1 MARSLLILCA
11 LLLWSACAPTRQSS
25 GSKPKPPA
33 PVERVRPD
41 TLQPQP
47 KPSPQ
52 PMPADPPPAKPG
64 EAPGLRDTIGAPYRI
79 ALLLPLF
86 SEQFDSTQ
94 PTIPD
99 KARQA
104 LQFLAGAQ
112 IALQKTPVRLQVE
125 VVESPS
131 DDAAFDA
138 LLKSGKLDR
147 AQIIIG
153 PLRSSRVEP
162 VAAKTRVTRQI
173 LISPTVPVSGLTTE
187 NPAFIQLNP
196 SLRAHCAAL
205 IRHARTKLPPEQI
218 VLVCKQKETDRLPYC
233 QEANSALGGARLR
246 ELVLPDEGGG
256 WKSVNLADFLKKDKK
271 TAFVVPSWAS
281 QDFIMSFFI
290 ELLRVKGAEEVEV
303 YGMPQW
309 ENFEQIEPEYLRQ
322 LNVHISS
329 ATWVDHAEADIRA
342 FETLFLQQFGTIPDD
357 YAFHGYQAV
366 KFAGDML
373 AQSGLDF
380 PERLPG
386 IAYRSLRGKMF
397 FEKIRSEKNAETAGE
412 AWDYLENTAVQ
423 ILKFEQ
429 YGFRTVH

>member
-33 PVERVRPD
+33 PRARPD

-47 KPSPQ
+47 KLSPP

-64 EAPGLRDTIGAPYRI
+64 EAPGQRDTIGAPYRI
-79 ALLLPLF
+79 ALLLPFF
-86 SEQFDSTQ
+86 SEQFDSAQ

-138 LLKSGKLDR
+138 LLKSSKLDR

-153 PLRSSRVEP
+153 PLRSARVEP
-162 VAAKTRVTRQI
+162 VAAKTRAGRQI
-173 LISPTVPVSGLTTE
+173 LVSPTVPVSGLTTG
-187 NPAFIQLNP
+187 NPDFIQLNP

-205 IRHARTKLPPEQI
+205 IRHARAKLPPEQI

-233 QEANSALGGARLR
+233 QEANAALGGARLR
-246 ELVLPDEGGG
+246 EVVLPDEGSG

-329 ATWVDHAEADIRA
+329 ASWVDHAQADTRA
-342 FETLFLQQFGTIPDD
+342 FELLFLQQFGTIPDD

-366 KFAGDML
+366 KFTADML
-373 AQSGLDF
+373 AQYGLDF

-397 FEKIRSEKNAETAGE
+397 FEKNRSEKNAETAGD

-429 YGFRTVH
+429 YGFRIVH

>member
-1 MARSLLILCA
+1 
-11 LLLWSACAPTRQSS
+11 
-25 GSKPKPPA
+25 
-33 PVERVRPD
+33 
-41 TLQPQP
+41 
-47 KPSPQ
+47 
-52 PMPADPPPAKPG
+52 MPADPPPAKPG
-64 EAPGLRDTIGAPYRI
+64 EAPGQRDTIGAPYRI
-79 ALLLPLF
+79 ALLLPFF
-86 SEQFDSTQ
+86 SEQFDSAQ

-138 LLKSGKLDR
+138 LLKSSKLDR

-153 PLRSSRVEP
+153 PLRSARVEP
-162 VAAKTRVTRQI
+162 VAAKTRAGRQI
-173 LISPTVPVSGLTTE
+173 LVSPTVPVSGLTTG
-187 NPAFIQLNP
+187 NPDFIQLNP

-205 IRHARTKLPPEQI
+205 IRHARAKLPPEQI

-233 QEANSALGGARLR
+233 QEANAALGGARLR
-246 ELVLPDEGGG
+246 EVVLPDEGSG

-329 ATWVDHAEADIRA
+329 ASWVDHAQADTRA
-342 FETLFLQQFGTIPDD
+342 FELLFLQQFGTIPDD

-366 KFAGDML
+366 KFTADML
-373 AQSGLDF
+373 AQYGLDF

-397 FEKIRSEKNAETAGE
+397 FEKNRSEKNAETAGD

-429 YGFRTVH
+429 YGFRIVH